1 MAHPSGSGGTS
12 LAPTPT
18 HPHHLTRESSK
29 EELEMAESLRR
40 LHQVQDTHMSNTG
53 SPLKEQQVPGT
64 PQDDQNP
71 EIYHSLEDAIPIA
84 GASASPAPTTSLSL
98 PPQNAG
104 GSSAPIIG
112 QVCSNCR
119 TTQTPLWRRSP
130 TGETVCNACGLYI
143 KARNQ
148 QRPVNLKRNTPSQ
161 PNVTMQQSPVPNAA
175 ADQDVSPGNLAASPR
190 VATYVAA
197 DQMASGTCP
206 GGGRCNGTGGQ
217 QGCSGCPAFNNRV
230 SKTAKFALQQ
240 ANASPK
246 PREGANDSS
255 TAGSCSGS
263 ASTSAIPACQNCG
276 TTITPLWRRDD
287 AGHIICNACGKW
299 PIEDVAP

>member
-40 LHQVQDTHMSNTG
+40 LHQVQDTRMSNSG

-112 QVCSNCR
+112 QVCR
-119 TTQTPLWRRSP
+119 YVP
-130 TGETVCNACGLYI
+130 GLI
-143 KARNQ
+143 CD
-148 QRPVNLKRNTPSQ
+148 L
-161 PNVTMQQSPVPNAA
+161 VP
-175 ADQDVSPGNLAASPR
+175 ADAQI
-190 VATYVAA
+190 
-197 DQMASGTCP
+197 SGTHP
-206 GGGRCNGTGGQ
+206 SR
-217 QGCSGCPAFNNRV
+217 SGCTDA
-230 SKTAKFALQQ
+230 TQQ
-240 ANASPK
+240 
-246 PREGANDSS
+246 
-255 TAGSCSGS
+255 
-263 ASTSAIPACQNCG
+263 
-276 TTITPLWRRDD
+276 L
-287 AGHIICNACGKW
+287 
-299 PIEDVAP
+299 